1 MAQNKETVRMAQFG
15 SVLVTRDRARAIRE
29 DLPECRSL
37 DLDFKD
43 VGVASPSFLDELLK
57 VAIKRGVTELRFRNT
72 SDATNRNLE
81 RLVSLQPLE
90 EGGKKSSRPDLD
102 FPDVQLVG

>member
-1 MAQNKETVRMAQFG
+1 MAHSKGTVKMARFG
-15 SVLVTRDRARAIRE
+15 SVLVTRDRARAIE
-29 DLPECRSL
+29 NELPECKSL
-37 DLDFKD
+37 TLVFEG

-57 VAIKRGVTELRFRNT
+57 VAVKRGVKELRFQDT

-81 RLVSLQPLE
+81 RLVSLQPLK
-90 EGGKKSSRPDLD
+90 EGRQKLSRPDLD